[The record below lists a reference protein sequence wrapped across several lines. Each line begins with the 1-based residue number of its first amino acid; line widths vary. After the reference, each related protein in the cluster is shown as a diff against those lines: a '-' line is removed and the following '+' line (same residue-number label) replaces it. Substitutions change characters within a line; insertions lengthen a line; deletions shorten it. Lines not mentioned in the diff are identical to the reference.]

1 MEDNEKELSEKGGKD
16 MAVLAKANNVIF
28 EIAPEKTKD
37 FFEKT
42 DHTAFQK
49 VMERYKKHKGKRN
62 N

>member
-1 MEDNEKELSEKGGKD
+1 MI
-16 MAVLAKANNVIF
+16 LAKTSNIAF

-49 VMERYKKHKGKRN
+49 VMERYKKHKIKLK
-62 N
+62 